1 MTGEFKEWADEL
13 AIGLNFPE
21 NGVVLCTAV
30 DDDATLMFDLSCH
43 ISGGLCAVSSIVE
56 LIIKS
61 YLEPLDDETSRRC
74 GNRLID
80 IINTQM
86 QGGGSE

>member
-13 AIGLNFPE
+13 ATGLNFPE
-21 NGVVLCTAV
+21 NGVV
-30 DDDATLMFDLSCH
+30 
-43 ISGGLCAVSSIVE
+43 
-56 LIIKS
+56 
-61 YLEPLDDETSRRC
+61 
-74 GNRLID
+74 D

>member
-1 MTGEFKEWADEL
+1 MTEEFKKMADEL
-13 AIGLNFPE
+13 AMVVNFPE
-21 NGVVLCTAV
+21 NGAVLCTAV
-30 DDDATLMFDLSCH
+30 WNKETLALDLSCH
-43 ISGGLCAVSSIVE
+43 IDGGLSVVSSIVE

-61 YLEPLDDETSRRC
+61 YLKPLDDETLRQC

-86 QGGGSE
+86 QGSGSE

>member
-1 MTGEFKEWADEL
+1 MTEEFKKMADEL
-13 AIGLNFPE
+13 AMGVNFPE
-21 NGVVLCTAV
+21 NSAVLCTAIQNEEKQM
-30 DDDATLMFDLSCH
+30 LDLACY
-43 ISGGLCAVSSIVE
+43 IDGGFCAVSSIVE

-61 YLEPLDDETSRRC
+61 YLKPLDDETLRQC

-86 QGGGSE
+86 QGSGSE